1 MLVCGGKPQPILA
14 QADSPFHSW
23 QHESFMGLAPR
34 RIHQQIS
41 VLGSLYRLADAASV
55 AGGLCFAVWSVGS
68 VQADLLLPGA
78 VAIIV
83 HYMVAEL
90 GGMYRS
96 WRGVSS
102 NREAVAVL
110 STWLIAFAVLVG
122 IGFATGRFVD
132 LPRVILGAW

>member
-1 MLVCGGKPQPILA
+1 MALPA
-14 QADSPFHSW
+14 
-23 QHESFMGLAPR
+23 R

-41 VLGSLYRLADAASV
+41 VLGSLYRLADAVNVASV
-55 AGGLCFAVWSVGS
+55 LIPAMRAVGNL
-68 VQADLLLPGA
+68 QADLLLPGA

-83 HYMVAEL
+83 HYVVAEL

-110 STWLIAFAVLVG
+110 STWVVAFAVLAGMGV
-122 IGFATGRFVD
+122 ATERFVG
-132 LPRVILGAW
+132 L